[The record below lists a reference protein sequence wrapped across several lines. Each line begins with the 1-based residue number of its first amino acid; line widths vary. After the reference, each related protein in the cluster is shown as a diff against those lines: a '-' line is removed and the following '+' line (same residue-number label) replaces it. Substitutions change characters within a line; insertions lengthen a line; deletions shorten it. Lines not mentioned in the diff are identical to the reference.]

1 MRVRR
6 VWRDERMVGMC
17 SDIVGLRRG
26 GVLIVCER
34 WLGIVSEILVEVQ
47 LYRRVQGVCIVGLGE
62 VDL

>member
-1 MRVRR
+1 
-6 VWRDERMVGMC
+6 MC